1 MDLEDIRRYCL
12 SKAAATEEIKFEHLL
27 CFCVLGKIFFA
38 ISLDEQPLSGTGKV
52 GQEAFELWMDRPDFM
67 QAPYFAKRQWVTCT
81 NLNRLAEREGKEF
94 IDLSY
99 QLVTSRFPKKTR
111 QEYNW

>member
-12 SKAAATEEIKFEHLL
+12 SKTAATEEIKFEHLL

-38 ISLDEQPLSGTGKV
+38 VSLDDQPLRGTGKV
-52 GQEAFELWMDRPDFM
+52 GEEAFELWIDRPAFM

-81 NLNRLAEREGKEF
+81 NLDTLSESEGKAF

-99 QLVTSRFPKKTR
+99 QLITSRFSKKIR
-111 QEYNW
+111 QEHNW